1 MNLFNVFLETI
12 HKFMNYKIHILIFFI
27 QIIFFYINGYIW
39 KKKNN
44 NIHLI
49 VSIVNNIIIGIINYY
64 HNKLTSIEYKI
75 ITIIFLLISI
85 INVSIGFYKNFI
97 KKNI

>member
-1 MNLFNVFLETI
+1 MNVLILFFRTI
-12 HKFMNYKIHILIFFI
+12 HNFMNYKIHILIFFM
-27 QIIFFYINGYIW
+27 QVIFFYINGYIW

-49 VSIVNNIIIGIINYY
+49 ISIINNIVIGVINYY
-64 HNKLTSIEYKI
+64 HNKLTDIEYKI
-75 ITIIFLLISI
+75 ITIVFIIISI